1 MKTIDII
8 IEYIN
13 DKTSTYKILREYTPL
28 SLFEI
33 KSRIENHDAV
43 IAVNDL
49 KLDELKKVREIIRSL
64 NNIGTE
70 VVIQDVIGTITLK
83 TLENIISSYEGIAA
97 DTEKLD
103 ALMFSNEQ

>member
-28 SLFEI
+28 SLSEI

-43 IAVNDL
+43 IAVNHL
-49 KLDELKKVREIIRSL
+49 K
-64 NNIGTE
+64 
-70 VVIQDVIGTITLK
+70 QD
-83 TLENIISSYEGIAA
+83 
-97 DTEKLD
+97 D
-103 ALMFSNEQ
+103 